1 MKEGCTLT
9 VNPEHGIR
17 YCAMDMVKCDL
28 LQRKEK
34 ITRKSDQQLRQKLEL
49 MLREEE
55 EWESMVMYRRDT
67 RFAVVEGEYN
77 HKLQLDRTILDMLHA
92 PMRMH
97 EKVLNLL
104 YAEVLNGKTKHEVNN
119 SRSSYVYIP
128 PLGLLGVG
136 ERIAKEFINDKGEL
150 QIFAGSVRSYKIEDG
165 TGLYAVK
172 FDDGD
177 EEDFDSEIHVT

>member
-1 MKEGCTLT
+1 
-9 VNPEHGIR
+9 
-17 YCAMDMVKCDL
+17 MDMVKCDL

-34 ITRKSDQQLRQKLEL
+34 ITRMSDQQLRKKLEL

-104 YAEVLNGKTKHEVNN
+104 YAEILNGKT
-119 SRSSYVYIP
+119 R
-128 PLGLLGVG
+128 GW
-136 ERIAKEFINDKGEL
+136 
-150 QIFAGSVRSYKIEDG
+150 
-165 TGLYAVK
+165 
-172 FDDGD
+172 
-177 EEDFDSEIHVT
+177 